1 MEPCRSPFSAFR
13 LRPGADVRAGGRFAD
28 RPFDGRQR
36 CAPRARSRSSVCGGG
51 VRGSVARSW
60 RARLR
65 TGGRAG
71 ERPSPFSA
79 PVFVR
84 PSSFPLSLP
93 ESVGRRRRSRKAQ
106 TVVRPPSFL
115 HPSDLLSARRRAAFV
130 GRGRVIRR
138 SEKESLERPTATG
151 KGTN

>member
-1 MEPCRSPFSAFR
+1 MVFGVEPCRSPFSAFR

-79 PVFVR
+79 PSVLR
-84 PSSFPLSLP
+84 PSFVLPLVLAG
-93 ESVGRRRRSRKAQ
+93 VGRRRRSRKAQ

-130 GRGRVIRR
+130 GRGKVIRK
-138 SEKESLERPTATG
+138 EK
-151 KGTN
+151 